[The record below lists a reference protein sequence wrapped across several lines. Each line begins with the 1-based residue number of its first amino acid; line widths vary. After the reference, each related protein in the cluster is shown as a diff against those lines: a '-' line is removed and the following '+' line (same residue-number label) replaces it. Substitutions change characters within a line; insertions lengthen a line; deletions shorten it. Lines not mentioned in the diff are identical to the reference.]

1 MQKKNK
7 MKRII
12 LTFLILWSISFL
24 GQELDTIAQNESETI
39 EEKAELEKIRKRKLG
54 SYLSREWELDDE
66 TKRGTFK
73 LRPYQPNYIIP
84 FRWTD
89 RFNRQP
95 FNENPHA
102 GQPEYKNYQNAEAF
116 FQVSVK
122 AKILQGAFWGKG
134 DVWVGY
140 TQKAYWQVYN
150 GKLSRP
156 FREMNYEP
164 EVMFVMPLRLSI
176 GDLKWRM
183 LSVAIN
189 HQSNGKEQVLSRSW
203 NRLIFTTSYEWGN
216 FVFYTKT
223 AFRFKEKNDEDEN
236 PSIENHIGRFE
247 LMMAY
252 NAGGGHTFA
261 ISTRNNLSFRHNRNY
276 LTGQYVFPI
285 SGDLKGV
292 FQIAHGYGDS
302 MIDYNHKQ
310 TSLGLGVVLLEL

>member
-1 MQKKNK
+1 MQK
-7 MKRII
+7 II
-12 LTFLILWSISFL
+12 LTFLMLFSIGIL
-24 GQELDTIAQNESETI
+24 GQEQDSITQNETEKI
-39 EEKAELEKIRKRKLG
+39 EEQAELEKIRKRKLG
-54 SYLSREWELDDE
+54 SFLSREWELDDE
-66 TKRGTFK
+66 TRRGTFK
-73 LRPYQPNYIIP
+73 LRSYNPNYLMP
-84 FRWTD
+84 VRWTD

-95 FNENPHA
+95 FNENPRA
-102 GQPEYKNYQNAEAF
+102 GQPEYKDYQNVEAF

-164 EVMFVMPLRLSI
+164 EVMFVMPLRMSI

-203 NRLIFTTSYEWGN
+203 NRLILTTSYEWRD
-216 FVFYTKT
+216 FIFYTKT
-223 AFRFKEKNDEDEN
+223 AFRLKEKEEEDEN
-236 PSIENHIGRFE
+236 RSIEKHMGKFE
-247 LMMAY
+247 FMTAY

-261 ISTRNNLSFRHNRNY
+261 ISMRNNLSFRRNRNY

-292 FQIAHGYGDS
+292 LQVAHGYGD
-302 MIDYNHKQ
+302 
-310 TSLGLGVVLLEL
+310 L